1 MQLLTRGEVNVTF
14 GQHLCHIRLNN
25 SKPKQANLNIIE
37 TVMFGSPLLQ
47 NYMATQNSIVLTAI
61 NILTVYQLK
70 DRSVTQFELST
81 SISFHES
88 FIKDYLFFSFV
99 LGFVLFGCILFQVSL
114 ILSNFQRVNKNFLF
128 MHFTVV
134 QKVEGNRC
142 CEISRHSA
150 SYQSY
155 QTQQVFSFHS
165 GSIAFLCGQ
174 QSPTVA
180 DDQSQ
185 SPRSDNTRF
194 WFAHN
199 FLLSLPFY
207 VNKCKQTRSFE
218 AFSLTPERQFVENER

>member
-1 MQLLTRGEVNVTF
+1 MQLLTRGEVDVTF

-99 LGFVLFGCILFQVSL
+99 LAFVLFSCILFQVSL
-114 ILSNFQRVNKNFLF
+114 ILSNFERVNKNFLF

-134 QKVEGNRC
+134 QKAEGNRC

-165 GSIAFLCGQ
+165 GSIVFSCGQ

-180 DDQSQ
+180 HDQSQ
-185 SPRSDNTRF
+185 SPRSDNT
-194 WFAHN
+194 
-199 FLLSLPFY
+199 S
-207 VNKCKQTRSFE
+207 
-218 AFSLTPERQFVENER
+218 FSLLIIFYSLSPSL

>member
-1 MQLLTRGEVNVTF
+1 
-14 GQHLCHIRLNN
+14 
-25 SKPKQANLNIIE
+25 
-37 TVMFGSPLLQ
+37 MFGSPLLQ

-99 LGFVLFGCILFQVSL
+99 LAFVLFGCILFQVSL
-114 ILSNFQRVNKNFLF
+114 ILSNFERVNKNFLF

-134 QKVEGNRC
+134 QKAEGNRC

-165 GSIAFLCGQ
+165 GSIVFSCAQ
-174 QSPTVA
+174 QSPTDA
-180 DDQSQ
+180 HDQSQ
-185 SPRSDNTRF
+185 SPRSEDVDGIR
-194 WFAHN
+194 
-199 FLLSLPFY
+199 
-207 VNKCKQTRSFE
+207 
-218 AFSLTPERQFVENER
+218 AFGGKPVV